1 MGLRERKVERTRTA
15 LATAAIE
22 LFLAE
27 GYEAT
32 TMEQIAER
40 AELGSSTLYRHF
52 PTKDLLLLDWF
63 VRRFDLA
70 AALRERPDDEPL
82 PIALRRALVAL
93 LELPSPTGSHQL
105 DVRLRRLID
114 TNPGPRAR
122 LWDFVVGVRDALQQE
137 VGRRMGRPADDLE
150 VVTTARFAA
159 LAHEIVAER
168 IWSGDGDE
176 DAVAELDRV
185 LHALH
190 RIEPVL
196 PDPNAG

>member
-1 MGLRERKVERTRTA
+1 ELERAEVLAHAVARRGDGRRGGTVDHGTPSCGGCSCGGCSCRGLARRVSRGSDSHVEVHPVRVSIPYHRAMGLRERKVERTRTA

-82 PIALRRALVAL
+82 PIALRRA
-93 LELPSPTGSHQL
+93 
-105 DVRLRRLID
+105 
-114 TNPGPRAR
+114 
-122 LWDFVVGVRDALQQE
+122 
-137 VGRRMGRPADDLE
+137 
-150 VVTTARFAA
+150 
-159 LAHEIVAER
+159 
-168 IWSGDGDE
+168 
-176 DAVAELDRV
+176 
-185 LHALH
+185 
-190 RIEPVL
+190 
-196 PDPNAG
+196 